1 MFKIKLKWIVI
12 LIVVILGIG
21 FFCKGEEMIIDS
33 PSSPMKEI
41 NSFKREI
48 LVTKEHLKSSVPQSK
63 KVDIGKDINITIETN
78 LTMEPKMDSFKEGYN
93 YIWKENGSIIG
104 TGKYLTKSFSLGEHH
119 IELEVYSNGS
129 LIGRDEKLV
138 VAWLYLKVENYYYS
152 DKLDEYEL
160 YSREFFDHLKHLVL
174 KVTPYSRVE
183 YTYNEYGKVIEEIFE
198 SFNNINF
205 NYIITYEYD
214 EDRLVSMVTVNDD
227 GKVIESHRYDEDEV
241 EIVEPISDKEEK
253 REDKQD
259 KYKKIYNED
268 GNISRI
274 VSHDGKYVI
283 NITYKDGKQVFTER
297 IYPNG
302 KNTIAKHYENNL
314 LISYDSRSEDK
325 EGNLR
330 TRNLFYYT
338 YNEKG
343 EKIKKE
349 MKQYIK
355 EELVQHVVEKWH
367 YKNGKVVLDEQEA
380 LIGVC
385 PCSNN
390 VVKSKSIYE
399 YDKNG
404 TELSYQYWYQKEGDS
419 EMKRNREP
427 KEVRSY
433 TNILE

>member
-1 MFKIKLKWIVI
+1 M
-12 LIVVILGIG
+12 
-21 FFCKGEEMIIDS
+21 
-33 PSSPMKEI
+33 
-41 NSFKREI
+41 N
-48 LVTKEHLKSSVPQSK
+48 
-63 KVDIGKDINITIETN
+63 INITNSIEEARTLLAQEKN
-78 LTMEPKMDSFKEGYN
+78 
-93 YIWKENGSIIG
+93 IGSA
-104 TGKYLTKSFSLGEHH
+104 LRVS
-119 IELEVYSNGS
+119 IELILT
-129 LIGRDEKLV
+129 LITLMVNKKGLNSKNSSIPPSQDPNRKKESK
-138 VAWLYLKVENYYYS
+138 AKG
-152 DKLDEYEL
+152 EY
-160 YSREFFDHLKHLVL
+160 
-174 KVTPYSRVE
+174 
-183 YTYNEYGKVIEEIFE
+183 KVIG
-198 SFNNINF
+198 
-205 NYIITYEYD
+205 Y
-214 EDRLVSMVTVNDD
+214 
-227 GKVIESHRYDEDEV
+227 
-241 EIVEPISDKEEK
+241 EK
-253 REDKQD
+253 RQVFDIVTKF
-259 KYKKIYNED
+259 YNKD

-274 VSHDGKYVI
+274 VSYDGKYII
-283 NITYKDGKQVFTER
+283 NITYKEGKEVFTER

-302 KNTIAKHYENNL
+302 KNTTAKHYENNL

-325 EGNLR
+325 EGNQR

-338 YNEKG
+338 YNKKG

-404 TELSYQYWYQKEGDS
+404 TERSYQYWYQKEGDS